1 MTVRGKDKKVRG
13 RRRLGGDSLVATR
26 GKDKEVRGR
35 RR

>member
-1 MTVRGKDKKVRG
+1 MVFARGKEEGEKCG
-13 RRRLGGDSLVATR
+13 CLVATR